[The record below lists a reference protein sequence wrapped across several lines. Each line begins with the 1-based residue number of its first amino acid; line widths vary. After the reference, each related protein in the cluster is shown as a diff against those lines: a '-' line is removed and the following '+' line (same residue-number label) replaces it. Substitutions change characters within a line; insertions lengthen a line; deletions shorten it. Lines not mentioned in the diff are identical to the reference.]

1 MKISVKKDGRR
12 ELLILFPSCLL
23 FNPLVATC
31 AAGIINKCLRDKGV
45 LDRNITAEQLH
56 QLSRTIMKYK
66 RRHPRWNLVEVHSK
80 EGDDVI
86 IRL

>member
-12 ELLILFPSCLL
+12 ELLILFLL
-23 FNPLVATC
+23 PLFQPAFRHC

-45 LDRNITAEQLH
+45 LDRNITAGQLH